1 VRLVFL
7 GSPEFAV
14 PSLEAL
20 AAHYRVA
27 GVVTQP
33 DRPAGRGRQLRPPAV
48 RLAAARLG
56 LQVIQPRRISDA
68 DALEAIRKWAPEVI
82 VVVAFGQLLRPTILD
97 LPRLGCLNVHAS
109 LLPRWRGASPIQAT
123 ILEGDPTTGVTV
135 MKMDAG
141 LDTGPILA
149 QRPVSVAPDETG
161 GSLSTRLS
169 SLGAAL
175 LLETLPGLQAGSI
188 KPSPQQDQ
196 LATYAPLLRKSDGAL
211 DPTEPVERLAR
222 RVRAY
227 YPRPGTYLEWAG
239 GRLAVLAAHPA
250 PAEPSLPPGR
260 IVRLDGLPAMTTSD
274 GTLVLDRVQ
283 PVGKKPMAG
292 AAFIRGARDFIG
304 TTIPP
309 PS

>member
-1 VRLVFL
+1 MRLVFL

-33 DRPAGRGRQLRPPAV
+33 DRPAGRGRRLRPPAV

-56 LQVIQPRRISDA
+56 LQVIQPRRVSDA
-68 DALEAIRKWAPEVI
+68 EALEAIRKWAPEAI
-82 VVVAFGQLLRPTILD
+82 VVVAFGQLLRPSILD
-97 LPRLGCLNVHAS
+97 LPRWGCLNVHAS

-149 QRPVSVAPDETG
+149 QRSVPIAPDETG

-188 KPSPQQDQ
+188 KPTPQQEEQ
-196 LATYAPLLRKSDGAL
+196 ATHAPLLRKSDGAL
-211 DPTEPVERLAR
+211 DPTEPAERLAR
-222 RVRAY
+222 KVRAY
-227 YPRPGTYLEWAG
+227 HPWPGTFLNLDRS
-239 GRLAVLAAHPA
+239 RLGVLSAHAA
-250 PAEPSLPPGR
+250 PALRDVPVGQVVQLER
-260 IVRLDGLPAMTTSD
+260 APAVSTVQ
-274 GTLVLDRVQ
+274 GYLVLDRVQ
-283 PVGKKPMAG
+283 PEGKKPMTG
-292 AAFIRGARDFIG
+292 AAFLLGSRDFVG
-304 TTIPP
+304 TTLRSPL
-309 PS
+309 